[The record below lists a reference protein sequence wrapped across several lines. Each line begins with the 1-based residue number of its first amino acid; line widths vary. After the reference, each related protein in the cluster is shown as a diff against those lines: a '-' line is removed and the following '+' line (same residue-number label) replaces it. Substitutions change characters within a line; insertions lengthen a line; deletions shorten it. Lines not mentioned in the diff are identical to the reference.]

1 MILNLSDD
9 EILDILMTSDFNDK
23 LKIEE
28 YVFLLFKFRQFY
40 KVLYGNHQLYKIHS
54 ESDNKELSENLISK
68 NKELVNTQIDRA
80 NLENRI
86 EQLLKPRKLSW
97 GERISGKI
105 NNV

>member
-1 MILNLSDD
+1 MISNLSDD

-23 LKIEE
+23 LKLEE
-28 YVFLLFKFRQFY
+28 YVFLIFKFRQFY

-54 ESDNKELSENLISK
+54 ESENRELSEGLTSK
-68 NKELVNTQIDRA
+68 NKELTLTQIDRA

-97 GERISGKI
+97 RERISGRI
-105 NNV
+105 DNI

>member
-28 YVFLLFKFRQFY
+28 YVFLVFKFRQFY

-54 ESDNKELSENLISK
+54 ESERKELSENLIAK
-68 NKELVNTQIDRA
+68 TKELVLTQIDRA
-80 NLENRI
+80 NLENKM

-97 GERISGKI
+97 RERISGRI
-105 NNV
+105 NNI